1 MSLTQTSR
9 SLPHGATAEIS
20 RPLTAA
26 DIALIPAPGY
36 QANGTPHLKKIREAH
51 HRLAALV
58 AGGCSLKEINEETGY
73 SFSRISIL
81 KSDPSFA
88 ELVEFY
94 KHEAVERN
102 IDLVVD
108 LQKRIFALAIDAVEE
123 LHSLTLDT
131 PELTSP
137 DQKIDIAKFATD
149 RSGHG
154 PQSKSFNLNA
164 TLDLAGQVAA
174 GRRRAGQL
182 SAAPAVKPALLQLP
196 NSTGRAARGGDE

>member
-1 MSLTQTSR
+1 MSLTQNSH
-9 SLPHGATAEIS
+9 SLPRGATAEVI

-26 DIALIPAPGY
+26 DLALIPAPGY
-36 QANGTPHLKKIREAH
+36 QANGAPHLKKIREAH

-58 AGGCSLKEINEETGY
+58 AGGATLREINEETGY
-73 SFSRISIL
+73 SYSRISIL
-81 KSDPSFA
+81 KGDPSFA

-94 KHEAVERN
+94 KREATERN

-108 LQKRIFALAIDAVEE
+108 LQKRIFALAVDSVDE
-123 LHSLTLDT
+123 LHSLILDT
-131 PELTSP
+131 PEAVSP

-164 TLDLAGQVAA
+164 TLDIAGQVAA
-174 GRRRAGQL
+174 GRRRATQL
-182 SAAPAVKPALLQLP
+182 IAAPAVKPVQLTLP
-196 NSTGRAARGGDE
+196 RSTGRAVREVDE